1 MSRTVQAWV
10 SSVRG
15 PYDWLNPTER
25 ERLSR
30 FRSIS
35 AATDFLVGTTL
46 ARYALGA
53 WLGVPA
59 AQAPLDR
66 TCERCG
72 APHGRPR
79 VAGAHL
85 SIAHAAGT
93 ALVAVSDA
101 PVGVDLEPVGRG
113 VPIDSGAADLADWVR
128 KEAVLKLT
136 GDGLRLPLALVEVD
150 AGRVTRWPSKPL
162 SDVSVH
168 DLAVDGF
175 VAALATAPDA
185 AVELRHLTD
194 PGWAGAGQ
202 SVD

>member
-1 MSRTVQAWV
+1 MTRTVQVWV

-15 PYDWLNPTER
+15 SPDWLNPTEKQ
-25 ERLSR
+25 RLSR
-30 FRSIS
+30 FQSS
-35 AATDFLVGTTL
+35 AAATDFLVGTTL

-59 AQAPLDR
+59 AEVPLDR

-79 VAGAHL
+79 TDGAHL
-85 SIAHAAGT
+85 SIAHADGT

-101 PVGVDLEPVGRG
+101 PVGVDLEPVGRA

-128 KEAVLKLT
+128 KEAALKLT
-136 GDGLRLPLALVEVD
+136 GDGLRLSLALIEID
-150 AGRVTRWPSKPL
+150 SGRVTRWPSEPL
-162 SDVSVH
+162 PDLMVH

-175 VAALATAPDA
+175 MAAAATAPDA
-185 AVELRHLTD
+185 AVELRQLTD

>member
-1 MSRTVQAWV
+1 MSRTVRAWV

-15 PYDWLNPTER
+15 PLEWLNVTER
-25 ERLSR
+25 QRLSR
-30 FRSIS
+30 FRSTA
-35 AATDFLVGTTL
+35 AATDYLVGTTL
-46 ARYALGA
+46 ARFALES

-59 AQAPLDR
+59 AQVPLDR

-101 PVGVDLEPVGRG
+101 PVGSDLEPLQQA
-113 VPIDSGAADLADWVR
+113 VPIDSGAADLPDWVR

-136 GDGLRLPLALVEVD
+136 GDGLRLPLTLIEID
-150 AGRVTRWPSKPL
+150 AGRVTRWPSEPL
-162 SDVSVH
+162 PDLTVH

-175 VAALATAPDA
+175 VAAVATAPDA
-185 AVELRHLTD
+185 SVELRQVTD